1 MEVKIDETVFE
12 LTNLAILA
20 SVAGTII
27 LDPGKIVGYERKNK
41 KRFVF
46 LLSPLLYCT

>member
-20 SVAGTII
+20 SVSQNTTQSVVW
-27 LDPGKIVGYERKNK
+27 L
-41 KRFVF
+41 F
-46 LLSPLLYCT
+46 LARQYNS

>member
-27 LDPGKIVGYERKNK
+27 LDPGKIVG
-41 KRFVF
+41 
-46 LLSPLLYCT
+46 